1 MAITETILYR
11 QRPTSLADL
20 RQAGARLSERL
31 FAPRE
36 LILRTGGEVS
46 YLRLSS
52 QAQKMAAGIAAAALA
67 WGVFATAS
75 YVVDQHR
82 LAVKDRTIASHE
94 LAYRDLE
101 AEFTQALD
109 ERARLAAEIA
119 GLSRSLSREIE
130 AGGKLAQH
138 RAALERE
145 ATGLRHRLANLR
157 EAHQRVI
164 ERLRDLAMTR
174 ADAIADT
181 IATTG
186 LDAARLISSVA
197 QTRLGRGGPE
207 IPIREVVG
215 LERHAALTD
224 ATVGL
229 NKQWYRLFA
238 LKEVRRFLPLTAPL
252 GQYWISSAY
261 GERADPFTGKQSLH
275 SGMDMVAPIG
285 SAIRATAPGRVA
297 FAGKRNRYGRLIVID
312 HGHGITTRYAH
323 LGKILIEAGAWV
335 ERGQRIATLGNSGRS
350 TGPHLHYEVR
360 FRDRTLDPA
369 RFLEAGARAI
379 EG

>member
-164 ERLRDLAMTR
+164 ERLRDLAMAR

-335 ERGQRIATLGNSGRS
+335 ERGQRIAALGNSGRS